1 MPLIVLAIMSVIGG
15 YVGLPA
21 VISEHHTLN
30 TYLGSVVSNFNVH
43 HLEHNTEWMLIG
55 LSTGLVIVMIIVAR
69 VATKTPNFVENT
81 GIAKVLENK
90 WYVDELYDAV
100 IVRPLAALSD
110 ALDRFVEKLGID
122 GIVNGIGRLVRWSSD
137 RVRLLQTGQVGFYI
151 FVMVIGMALLF
162 AIRFFGLNY

>member
-1 MPLIVLAIMSVIGG
+1 
-15 YVGLPA
+15 
-21 VISEHHTLN
+21 
-30 TYLGSVVSNFNVH
+30 
-43 HLEHNTEWMLIG
+43 
-55 LSTGLVIVMIIVAR
+55 
-69 VATKTPNFVENT
+69 
-81 GIAKVLENK
+81 
-90 WYVDELYDAV
+90 
-100 IVRPLAALSD
+100 LAALSD